1 MNNTQLAIQFFVQ
14 IAVILGTCRL
24 IGVVAARLGQP
35 QVIAEMIAG
44 ICLGPSLLGT
54 FFPEV
59 QAALFPWNSSTR
71 DTQSY
76 LFPAAQLGLALYMF
90 VIGMEFRLDVVQT
103 EWKSA
108 LAVSVAGMVT
118 PFVLGMGLGWFLHA
132 NTSLFPKSNG
142 VLESSMFLGVSM
154 CITAFPMLA
163 RIIHQKGLTGTRIG
177 TVTLGAGAI
186 DDASAWCL
194 LAVVLSSLDSH
205 PSGAI
210 LNIFGGLLFVA
221 VCAFVI
227 RPILNRTEGWF
238 ISDDRLSDAGFV
250 TCLVLMALAAF
261 VTDAIG
267 LHAVF
272 GAFVMGVMI
281 PRGRITSDATTR
293 IEPLTLSLLLPLFFT
308 FSGLNTK
315 IGLLDSW
322 KDWGFCLLVLLTAVA
337 GKGLAC
343 WRAARFTGIP
353 HREALSI
360 GILMNAR
367 GMMELI
373 IINIGREKGLI
384 SDELFAM
391 LVVMALVTTLMTAPA
406 FDRIVRNHPALT
418 VRPQL
423 QPTQANA

>member
-14 IAVILGTCRL
+14 IAVILGACRL
-24 IGVVAARLGQP
+24 IGVIAARFGQP
-35 QVIAEMIAG
+35 QVVAEMIAG
-44 ICLGPSLLGT
+44 ICLGPSLLGM
-54 FFPEV
+54 FFPDA
-59 QAALFPWNSSTR
+59 QAMLFPWNPATR

-76 LFPAAQLGLALYMF
+76 LFPVAQLGLVLYMF

-108 LAVSVAGMVT
+108 LAVSVAGMLA
-118 PFVLGMGLGWFLHA
+118 PFVLGMGLGWFLYA
-132 NTSLFPKSNG
+132 NTDLFPKSSG
-142 VLESSMFLGVSM
+142 VIESSTFLGVSM

-163 RIIHQKGLTGTRIG
+163 RILHQKGLTGTRIG
-177 TVTLGAGAI
+177 TVSLGAGAI
-186 DDASAWCL
+186 GDAAAWCL
-194 LAVVLSSLDSH
+194 LAVVLASLENHVSL
-205 PSGAI
+205 AM
-210 LNIFGGLLFVA
+210 LNIFGGLLFVSL
-221 VCAFVI
+221 CAFVV
-227 RPILNRTEGWF
+227 RPVLSRFDHWF
-238 ISDDRLSDAGFV
+238 LRGEELSEAGLV
-250 TCLVLMALAAF
+250 TCLVLMTLAAF
-261 VTDAIG
+261 TTDLMG

-281 PRGRITSDATTR
+281 PRGRITADATSR
-293 IEPLTLSLLLPLFFT
+293 IEPLTVALLLPLFFT

-322 KDWGFCLLVLLTAVA
+322 KDWSFCLVILLTAVI

-343 WRAARFTGIP
+343 WRAARMTGIP
-353 HREALSI
+353 QREALSI
-360 GILMNAR
+360 GVLMNAR

-406 FDRIVRNHPALT
+406 FDRVMRTPLAT
-418 VRPQL
+418 S
-423 QPTQANA
+423 